1 MAGKIEQTIDD
12 IYDLLSGC
20 KYAHFS
26 NKESIIVNKEDIF
39 ELLEELRERIPEEI
53 IHCQNIIANQT
64 TILKN
69 ARMQAEEIINQAKQ
83 YQNQMVDQNEI
94 MQRAYAQAG
103 EIVNQARSNAQDIIS
118 QATNDANNYQMHA
131 VTYTDTELS
140 TLQDILSKAI
150 SSAQDRYEDLI
161 SSLNEAMSRVSTNRS
176 QLSQQVT
183 MDAAGNPVIGA
194 GANIPGAGL
203 SGSNPPADDDSQGQD
218 GTGAQPA
225 KNPSDGIDII

>member
-12 IYDLLSGC
+12 IYELLEGC
-20 KYAHFS
+20 KYAAFS

-39 ELLEELRERIPEEI
+39 ELLEELRERTPEEI
-53 IHCQNIIANQT
+53 VHCQNIIANRD

-69 ARMQAEEIINQAKQ
+69 AKIQADEIINQAKQ
-83 YQNQMVDQNEI
+83 YQSQMVDQNEI

-103 EIVNQARSNAQDIIS
+103 EIVNQARSNAQDLLN

-131 VTYTDTELS
+131 VTYTDQELS

-150 SSAQDRYEDLI
+150 SSAQDRYEELL

-176 QLSQQVT
+176 QLTQQVT
-183 MDAAGNPVIGA
+183 MDAAGNPVIGVSP
-194 GANIPGAGL
+194 NI
-203 SGSNPPADDDSQGQD
+203 SGEGSTDSNE
-218 GTGAQPA
+218 AQSSDAAAPKA
-225 KNPSDGIDII
+225 KSPSDGIDII